1 MKQIKFTYKDQDYI
15 LEYTRRTIKAME
27 SNGFNINDIDTKPMV
42 TIPALFK
49 GAFLSKHRF
58 VKDELIDE
66 IYKQMQH
73 KDELVEALMDMY
85 VDAIQSLFDEPEE
98 GNLEWTK
105 D

>member
-58 VKDELIDE
+58 VKDELVDE
-66 IYKQMQH
+66 IYKQISH

-85 VDAIQSLFDEPEE
+85 ADAIQSLFDEPEE

>member
-1 MKQIKFTYKDQDYI
+1 MKQIKFTYKDQNYI
-15 LEYTRRTIKAME
+15 LEYTRKTIKVME

-85 VDAIQSLFDEPEE
+85 ADAIQSLFDEPEE

>member
-1 MKQIKFTYKDQDYI
+1 MKQIKFTYKDQNYI
-15 LEYTRRTIKAME
+15 LEYTRKTIKIME
-27 SNGFNINDIDTKPMV
+27 SNGFNINEIDTKPMV
-42 TIPALFK
+42 TIPTLFK

-85 VDAIQSLFDEPEE
+85 ADAIQSLFDEPEE